1 MLFSSFDFLVFFPI
15 VTLAYFLL
23 PEKFRNTW
31 LLLASCFFYMFLIPY
46 YIIILLG
53 TISTDFIAGKYIF
66 RENNPRRKKQ
76 LLTLSLIINI
86 GILFFFKYYNFFA
99 GEFAQL
105 FGTQNTDDFLFK
117 VVLPIGLSFHTFQS
131 MSYTIEIYRGK
142 CIPEKNYFRFM
153 LFVMFYPQLVAGPI
167 ERPQNLLHQF
177 NTPNRFDYDRVK
189 SGLWL
194 MLIGFFKKIVVADRL
209 SLLVDS
215 VYSNP
220 NGFVGVPTLM
230 AILFFTIQIYCDFS
244 GYTDIARGAARVMG
258 FELME
263 NFRLPYFSKSIG
275 EFWSRWHIS
284 LSSWFKDYVYIPLG
298 GNKVDRWKLMR
309 NVFIVFLLSGL
320 WHGAN
325 WTFIIWGAAHGSIV
339 VIERWTNFSK
349 TSFSKYFGI
358 LYTFTLVSIL
368 WVFFRAE
375 NIAQAFEILSNAVHF
390 PQTSLGVQF
399 RGLGLNAM
407 DLFLAGIFIAL
418 LFAHD
423 FLVTKTNIY
432 EWVQK
437 RNTFLR
443 WGIYYAL
450 VVVVIFYSV
459 NDGTKNFI
467 YFQF

>member
-1 MLFSSFDFLVFFPI
+1 
-15 VTLAYFLL
+15 
-23 PEKFRNTW
+23 
-31 LLLASCFFYMFLIPY
+31 
-46 YIIILLG
+46 
-53 TISTDFIAGKYIF
+53 
-66 RENNPRRKKQ
+66 
-76 LLTLSLIINI
+76 
-86 GILFFFKYYNFFA
+86 
-99 GEFAQL
+99 
-105 FGTQNTDDFLFK
+105 
-117 VVLPIGLSFHTFQS
+117 
-131 MSYTIEIYRGK
+131 
-142 CIPEKNYFRFM
+142 
-153 LFVMFYPQLVAGPI
+153 MFYPQLVAGPI

-309 NVFIVFLLSGL
+309 NVLIVFLLSGL

-325 WTFIIWGAAHGSIV
+325 WTFIAWGAAHGSIV
-339 VIERWTNFSK
+339 VIERWTNFTK

-358 LYTFTLVSIL
+358 LYTFVLVSIL

-390 PQTSLGVQF
+390 PKTALGVQF

-418 LFAHD
+418 LFAYD

-437 RNTFLR
+437 RATILR
-443 WGIYYAL
+443 WGIYYTL
-450 VVVVIFYSV
+450 VIIVVFYSV

>member
-31 LLLASCFFYMFLIPY
+31 LLLSSCFFYMFLIPY

-53 TISTDFIAGKYIF
+53 TISTDFIAGKYIYK
-66 RENNPRRKKQ
+66 ENNPNRKKQ

-99 GEFAQL
+99 SEFAQL
-105 FGTQNTDDFLFK
+105 FGTQNTDDFLFQ

-423 FLVTKTNIY
+423 FLVTKTNIF

-437 RNTFLR
+437 RTTLLR
-443 WGIYYAL
+443 WGIYYTL
-450 VVVVIFYSV
+450 VIIVVFYSV
-459 NDGTKNFI
+459 NDGAKNFI

>member
-15 VTLAYFLL
+15 VTLAYFIM
-23 PEKFRNTW
+23 PERFRNTW

-53 TISTDFIAGKYIF
+53 TISTDFFAGNYIYK
-66 RENNPRRKKQ
+66 ENNPRRKKQ
-76 LLTLSLIINI
+76 LLTISLIINI

-105 FGTQNTDDFLFK
+105 FGTQNTHDFLFQ

-131 MSYTIEIYRGK
+131 MSYTIEIYRGH

-167 ERPQNLLHQF
+167 ERPQNLLRQF
-177 NTPNRFDYDRVK
+177 NEKKTFSYDRVK

-209 SLLVDS
+209 SLFVDS
-215 VYSNP
+215 VYANP
-220 NGFVGVPTLM
+220 DGFKGIPTLL
-230 AILFFTIQIYCDFS
+230 AIVFFSIQIYCDFS

-284 LSSWFKDYVYIPLG
+284 LSSWFKDYLYIPLG
-298 GNKVDRWKLMR
+298 GNKVIVSKVIR
-309 NVFIVFLLSGL
+309 NVLIVFLISGL

-325 WTFIIWGAAHGSIV
+325 WTFIIWGAMHGLV
-339 VIERWTNFSK
+339 VIIERLTDFSK
-349 TSFSKYFGI
+349 SKFSAYFGM
-358 LYTFTLVSIL
+358 LYSFLVVSIL

-375 NIAQAFEILSNAVHF
+375 NINQALEILKNALQF
-390 PQTSLGVQF
+390 PHTGISIQF
-399 RGLGLNAM
+399 RGLGLTINDLLLSACFVTLLLAH
-407 DLFLAGIFIAL
+407 DLFAKK
-418 LFAHD
+418 
-423 FLVTKTNIY
+423 VNIY
-432 EWVQK
+432 EWVQ
-437 RNTFLR
+437 RRTTVAR
-443 WGIYYAL
+443 WSIYYL
-450 VVVVIFYSV
+450 IVILVIFYSIT
-459 NDGTKNFI
+459 DGTKNFI

>member
-23 PEKFRNTW
+23 PEQFRNTW
-31 LLLASCFFYMFLIPY
+31 LLLSSCFFYMFLIPY

-53 TISTDFIAGKYIF
+53 TISTDFIAGKYIYK
-66 RENNPRRKKQ
+66 ENNPRRKKQ

-99 GEFAQL
+99 SEFAQL
-105 FGTQNTDDFLFK
+105 FGTQNTDDFLFQ

-131 MSYTIEIYRGK
+131 MSYTIEIYRGH

-177 NTPNRFDYDRVK
+177 NEKKTFEYDRVK

-194 MLIGFFKKIVVADRL
+194 MLVGFFKKIVVADRL
-209 SLLVDS
+209 SVLVDS
-215 VYSNP
+215 VYANP
-220 NGFVGVPTLM
+220 DGFKGIPTLL

-298 GNKVDRWKLMR
+298 GNKVNVYKVIR
-309 NVFIVFLLSGL
+309 NVFIVFLVSGL

-325 WTFIIWGAAHGSIV
+325 WTFIVWGAAHGLV
-339 VIERWTNFSK
+339 VIVERLTHFSK
-349 TSFSKYFGI
+349 SKFSTYFGTI
-358 LYTFTLVSIL
+358 YSFLIVSIL

-375 NIAQAFEILSNAVHF
+375 NLNQAFEILKNALQF
-390 PQTSLGVQF
+390 PQTGIGVQF
-399 RGLGLNAM
+399 RGLGLTVNDLMLSGIFAVLLFTH
-407 DLFLAGIFIAL
+407 DLFTLK
-418 LFAHD
+418 
-423 FLVTKTNIY
+423 VNIY
-432 EWVQK
+432 EWVQ
-437 RNTFLR
+437 RRSAALR
-443 WGIYYAL
+443 WTIYYIL
-450 VVVVIFYSV
+450 VILVIFYSV
-459 NDGTKNFI
+459 TDGTKNFI

>member
-1 MLFSSFDFLVFFPI
+1 
-15 VTLAYFLL
+15 
-23 PEKFRNTW
+23 
-31 LLLASCFFYMFLIPY
+31 MFLIPY

-53 TISTDFIAGKYIF
+53 TISTDFIAGKYIYK
-66 RENNPRRKKQ
+66 ENNPRRKKQ
-76 LLTLSLIINI
+76 LLTFSLIINI

-105 FGTQNTDDFLFK
+105 FGTQNPDDFLFQ

-220 NGFVGVPTLM
+220 NGFVGVPTLL

-309 NVFIVFLLSGL
+309 NVLIVFLLSGL

-325 WTFIIWGAAHGSIV
+325 WTFIVWGAAHGSIV
-339 VIERWTNFSK
+339 VIERWTNFTK

-358 LYTFTLVSIL
+358 LYTFVLVSIL

-390 PQTSLGVQF
+390 PKTALGVQF

-407 DLFLAGIFIAL
+407 DLFMAAIFIAL

-437 RNTFLR
+437 RTTLLR
-443 WGIYYAL
+443 WGIYYTL
-450 VVVVIFYSV
+450 VIIVVFYSV
-459 NDGTKNFI
+459 NDGAKNFI